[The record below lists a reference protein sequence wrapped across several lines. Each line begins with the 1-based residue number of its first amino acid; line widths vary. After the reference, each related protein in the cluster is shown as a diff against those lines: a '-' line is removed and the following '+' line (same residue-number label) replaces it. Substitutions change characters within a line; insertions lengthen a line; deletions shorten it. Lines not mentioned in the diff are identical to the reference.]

1 MAGRS
6 KAGKAKQK
14 AGRKLD
20 ALLFGIPE
28 NRAKFMRTGKTNPA
42 PKKRALY
49 RLGYAAG
56 KRNPANPG
64 DALVSVERTVV
75 FREAAVGGLEDA
87 RSFFLAGY
95 ADGAGEKRNPYPG
108 EDNSKFRTDKQEAA
122 IKRVKES
129 ASRTLPSVTGP
140 RESVKGIKFIG
151 ERSDAGGSVHLDYE
165 VTAVGPYRGGDP
177 AAHTVIVT
185 FTIGRSGGILRTR
198 KVANP
203 SRRKTKKVGK
213 KDEGMWRSVLGSPR
227 PGNYSGKRSRS
238 RQTHEY
244 RGGGTEAMRDAGR
257 FPRLRNPRNP
267 ADTAQ
272 AAFEGFHG
280 EKSKKTIVVQER
292 RHFHTHVW
300 ALGPLV
306 LLKVKL
312 PSDRRQ
318 AGLKNIVEIEF
329 DYEGKNPVFVTAN
342 EKRNQMF
349 FDGGDQSV
357 NVKTFGVPPEPH
369 EKVVLGEVSD
379 AWYFTTKKHLGKD
392 GGTAIYKHKL
402 GEEGGELPTLLYH
415 TIDKRLELAGGSYT
429 IPNEGVRN

>member
-95 ADGAGEKRNPYPG
+95 ADGAGEKRNP
-108 EDNSKFRTDKQEAA
+108 K
-122 IKRVKES
+122 
-129 ASRTLPSVTGP
+129 
-140 RESVKGIKFIG
+140 
-151 ERSDAGGSVHLDYE
+151 
-165 VTAVGPYRGGDP
+165 
-177 AAHTVIVT
+177 
-185 FTIGRSGGILRTR
+185 
-198 KVANP
+198 
-203 SRRKTKKVGK
+203 
-213 KDEGMWRSVLGSPR
+213 
-227 PGNYSGKRSRS
+227 
-238 RQTHEY
+238 
-244 RGGGTEAMRDAGR
+244 AGR
-257 FPRLRNPRNP
+257 TGRKAKCAKRNGPKVKRNGRPAVRNPRNP